1 MIEQEFTNITLDSL
15 PNAARQLI
23 ALARDYKLWAFY
35 GEMGAGK
42 TTLIKAICKELGV
55 HESVS
60 SPTFSLV
67 NEYKT
72 LDNHTIYHFDFYRI
86 KSIEEVYDIGYED
99 YFYSGNLCLI
109 EWPEKVEELIT
120 NEAQL
125 SITINSEAD
134 DSMRNVCVKSAN

>member
-1 MIEQEFTNITLDSL
+1 MIEQELNNITLDSL
-15 PNAARQLI
+15 PNAAQQII
-23 ALARDYKLWAFY
+23 ATAQDYKLWAFY

-55 HESVS
+55 SEAIS

-67 NEYKT
+67 NEYKGA
-72 LDNHTIYHFDFYRI
+72 DNNIIYHFDFYRI
-86 KSIEEVYDIGYED
+86 KSLEEVYDIGYED

-120 NEAQL
+120 NERRCEIHL
-125 SITINSEAD
+125 SLNKANRRNISINIY
-134 DSMRNVCVKSAN
+134 